1 MGARLPDLTPQ
12 AVARLDPQGMT
23 ALIVA
28 QADHVQ
34 QGWTAAWEAAAAVP
48 HWPTALPCGPA
59 VHARGF
65 DGVVVC
71 GMGGSAIGADFVRAA
86 LPDLAV
92 PYEVVRGYE
101 PPAWVD
107 PCTLLVAVSYSGNT
121 EETLACVQT
130 AHERGAG
137 VVCVTSG
144 GTLAAIAKERDWTV
158 IAVPGGLQPR
168 AAVGYLLTAL
178 AAALA
183 RTGLAPGMPEQ
194 AAETAG
200 LLRVMA
206 AELGPEVP
214 EPYNAAKAIA
224 RRLYGRLPLIYGAG
238 VTAPAAR
245 RWKTQLNENG
255 KAPAW
260 FAELPELCHNEIVG
274 WDGDAALLGHL
285 HVVVLEDPQEDPRVS
300 RRLEPTLAGV
310 RARAAGVDVVAARG
324 SSPLARVC
332 SAAYLGDWVSL
343 YLAILYGVDPTP
355 VAPIE
360 ELKRTLAEMPPA

>member
-1 MGARLPDLTPQ
+1 VRAGLPELTPE
-12 AVARLDPQGMT
+12 AVAALDPQGM
-23 ALIVA
+23 AAAIAA
-28 QADHVQ
+28 QADHIE
-34 QGWTAAWEAAAAVP
+34 QGWSAAWEAAAAVP

-59 VHARGF
+59 VHAHGF
-65 DGVVVC
+65 DGVVVT

-86 LPDLAV
+86 LPELAV

-121 EETLACVQT
+121 EETLACVHA

-137 VVCVTSG
+137 VVAVASG
-144 GTLAAIAKERDWTV
+144 GTLAALAQERGWPLIV
-158 IAVPGGLQPR
+158 VPGGLQPR

-183 RTGLAPGMPEQ
+183 RSGLATGLPEQ
-194 AAETAG
+194 VTETGG

-224 RRLYGRLPLIYGAG
+224 RRLVGRLPVIYGAG
-238 VTAPAAR
+238 LTAPAAR
-245 RWKTQLNENG
+245 RWKSGLNENG
-255 KAPAW
+255 KSPAV

-274 WDGDAALLGHL
+274 WEGDPALLERL
-285 HVVVLEDPQEDPRVS
+285 HVVVLEDPLEDPRL
-300 RRLEPTLAGV
+300 RRRWEPTLAGA

-324 SSPLARVC
+324 ASPLARVC

-343 YLAILYGVDPTP
+343 YLAILNGVDPTP
-355 VAPIE
+355 VVAIE
-360 ELKRTLAEMPPA
+360 RLKRTLADAPPA